1 MIEERYLAATQAT
14 NLKDET
20 HAIGMVDLIKASG
33 MSARTMAAHYLRL
46 ISKPSKEDMTR
57 VYAALLY
64 QVEQRKLQS
73 GTDAIVLAMG
83 WLMNQNCTSCNG
95 TGFLVKAKG
104 GEYKC
109 QRCKGEG
116 KRKEP
121 SNRDAQILIDYVQ
134 DCRRAHTGRMHQLLR

>member
-14 NLKDET
+14 SLKDDA
-20 HAIGMVDLIKASG
+20 HKIGQVDLIKASG

-46 ISKPSKEDMTR
+46 LSKPTKEDMTR

-64 QVEQRKLQS
+64 QVEQRKLQG
-73 GTDAIVLAMG
+73 GTDCIVMAIE
-83 WLMNQNCTSCNG
+83 WLINQNCTPCQG
-95 TGFLVKAKG
+95 TGMLAKVK

-109 QRCKGEG
+109 HRCKGEG

-121 SNRDAQILIDYVQ
+121 SNKDAQILIDYVQ
-134 DCRRAHTGRMHQLLR
+134 TCRRAHTGRMSHLLR